1 LSKRL
6 RTALAIFAIWTAVAT
21 LAGLGSLI
29 YRARAGNT
37 PNVGEFFA
45 ELYIDWYSCAVFTP
59 FIFWLSRRFP
69 INRRRLVPHVLLHIG
84 STIAFI
90 ALRLAIYLPIATRMN
105 WTDPRVTFGDQMLR
119 SAFSL
124 TLTYWI
130 VLAAE
135 HGLKYYRVQ
144 QQLERSL
151 AQARLHALKAQ
162 IHPHF
167 IFNALNAVATLM
179 HRDVAAADRMVVEL
193 GELLRE
199 SMQVDGKQLNTLAD
213 ELRLVRN
220 YLNIMQIR
228 YGDRLQVEI
237 QADAEAQRVLVPQL
251 LLQPIVE
258 NAIRHG
264 ISESTSSGR
273 IVVSARR
280 RGNRLE
286 LTVQDN
292 GAGFTERP
300 PRFGV
305 GLQNTAQRLQQLYQD
320 DASMDFGE
328 AGAGG
333 ARVAIV
339 LPVRTESE

>member
-1 LSKRL
+1 
-6 RTALAIFAIWTAVAT
+6 
-21 LAGLGSLI
+21 
-29 YRARAGNT
+29 
-37 PNVGEFFA
+37 
-45 ELYIDWYSCAVFTP
+45 
-59 FIFWLSRRFP
+59 
-69 INRRRLVPHVLLHIG
+69 LVPHVLLHIG
-84 STIAFI
+84 ATIAFI
-90 ALRLAIYLPIATRMN
+90 ALKLAIYLPIATRMN
-105 WTDPRVTFGDQMLR
+105 WTDPSVTFGDQMLR
-119 SAFSL
+119 STFAL
-124 TLTYWI
+124 TLAYWI

-135 HGLKYYRVQ
+135 HGLKYYRAQ

-199 SMQVDGKQLNTLAD
+199 SMQVDGKQFNTLAE

-237 QADAEAQRVLVPQL
+237 QADADTQRALVPQL

-280 RGNRLE
+280 QGDMVE
-286 LTVQDN
+286 LAVQDN
-292 GAGFTERP
+292 GVGFAQLP

-305 GLQNTAQRLQQLYQD
+305 GLQNTAQRLQQLYQ
-320 DASMDFGE
+320 GE
-328 AGAGG
+328 ARLDFDDGDVGG

-339 LPVRTESE
+339 LPVRAEPE